1 MTWRRWEPEVHS
13 LTVIRTYLKLGILN
27 VMQYRADFFLQVISI
42 GIGLLTALL
51 GLGVVFGQT
60 EQIGGWTHTDLVA
73 LIGIQM
79 LVRGLISL
87 VVRPSMQQLM
97 EGIRQ
102 GTLDFMLTKPADSQL
117 LASVAQVNV
126 AAIADVAAG
135 IAVLVFALVTLGGSI
150 GLAEAAGFAIVLLA
164 GLVIIYSFLLLLS
177 TCAFWFVKLEN
188 ILVIFNTMFDGAGS
202 WPITIFPGWM
212 RVSLTFVI
220 PVAFAVT
227 VPAQSLTG
235 RLTAPFALG
244 AVALAAAFALGGRW
258 FWRFGL
264 KHYTGASA

>member
-1 MTWRRWEPEVHS
+1 MDALV
-13 LTVIRTYLKLGILN
+13 VIRTYLRLGILN
-27 VMQYRADFFLQVISI
+27 VVQYRADFFLQVISI
-42 GIGLLTALL
+42 VIGLGAALL
-51 GLGVVFGQT
+51 ALGVVFGQT
-60 EQIGGWTHTDLVA
+60 EQVGGWTQTDLVA

-87 VVRPSMQQLM
+87 VVRPSMEQLM

-117 LASVAQVNV
+117 LASVARVNV
-126 AAIADVAAG
+126 AALADVAAG
-135 IAVLVFALVTLGGSI
+135 TGVLTFALVSLGGSI
-150 GLAEAAGFAIVLLA
+150 GLAEGAGFVVVLLA

-177 TCAFWFVKLEN
+177 TCAFWLVKLDN

-202 WPITIFPGWM
+202 WPITIYPGWM

-220 PVAFAVT
+220 PVAFAIT
-227 VPAQSLTG
+227 IPAQSLTG
-235 RLTAPFALG
+235 RLTPGVALG
-244 AVALAAAFALGGRW
+244 AVALAVGFAVAARW

>member
-1 MTWRRWEPEVHS
+1 MHAM
-13 LTVIRTYLKLGILN
+13 TVIRTYLKLGILN

-42 GIGLLTALL
+42 CIGLVTALL
-51 GLGVVFGQT
+51 GLRVVFGQT
-60 EQIGGWTHTDLVA
+60 EEIGGWTHTDLIA

-79 LVRGLISL
+79 LVRGLVSL

-97 EGIRQ
+97 EGIRL

-126 AAIADVAAG
+126 AASADVVGG
-135 IAVLVFALVTLGGSI
+135 IIVLTLALVRLGGSI
-150 GLAEAAGFAIVLLA
+150 GPGEAISFVIVLLA
-164 GLVIIYSFLLLLS
+164 GVVIIYSFLLILS
-177 TCAFWFVKLEN
+177 TLAFWFVKLEN
-188 ILVIFNTMFDGAGS
+188 ILVIFNSMFDGAGA

-212 RVSLTFVI
+212 RVSLTFII

-235 RLTAPFALG
+235 RLSPGLGLG
-244 AVALAAAFALGGRW
+244 AVAVAIAFTVAARW

>member
-1 MTWRRWEPEVHS
+1 MDALV
-13 LTVIRTYLKLGILN
+13 VIRTYLKLGLLN

-42 GIGLLTALL
+42 LIGLVTALL
-51 GLGVVFGQT
+51 GLGVIFGQT
-60 EQIGGWTHTDLVA
+60 NEVGGWTHADLIA
-73 LIGIQM
+73 LVGIQM

-102 GTLDFMLTKPADSQL
+102 GTLDLMLTKPADSQL
-117 LASVAQVNV
+117 LASVAQVNA
-126 AAIADVAAG
+126 AAIADVFAG
-135 IAVLVFALVTLGGSI
+135 LIVLGLALASLGGSI
-150 GLAEAAGFAIVLLA
+150 GPGEAIGFVILLGA
-164 GLVIIYSFLLLLS
+164 GLVIIYSFLLILS
-177 TCAFWFVKLEN
+177 TCAFWFVKLDN
-188 ILVIFNTMFDGAGS
+188 ILVIFNTMFEGAGS

-220 PVAFAVT
+220 PIAFAVT

-235 RLTAPFALG
+235 RLTPVLALG
-244 AVALAAAFALGGRW
+244 AVTLAAAFAVGARW

>member
-1 MTWRRWEPEVHS
+1 MDS
-13 LTVIRTYLKLGILN
+13 LIVIRTYLRLGILN
-27 VMQYRADFFLQVISI
+27 VVQYRADFFLQVISI
-42 GIGLLTALL
+42 VIGLGAALL

-60 EQIGGWTHTDLVA
+60 EQVGGWTQTDLVA

-87 VVRPSMQQLM
+87 VVRPSMVQLM

-135 IAVLVFALVTLGGSI
+135 IGVLAIALVSLGGSI
-150 GLAEAAGFAIVLLA
+150 GLDEAAGFVVVLLA

-177 TCAFWFVKLEN
+177 TCAFWFVKLDN

-202 WPITIFPGWM
+202 WPITIYPGWM

-220 PVAFAVT
+220 PVAFAIT
-227 VPAQSLTG
+227 IPAQSLTG
-235 RLTAPFALG
+235 RLTPGVALG
-244 AVALAAAFALGGRW
+244 AVALAVGFAVAARW

>member
-1 MTWRRWEPEVHS
+1 MHS

-27 VMQYRADFFLQVISI
+27 VVQYRADFFLQVISI
-42 GIGLLTALL
+42 AIGLVTALL
-51 GLGVVFGQT
+51 ALGVVFGQT
-60 EQIGGWTHTDLVA
+60 TEIGGWTHTDLIA

-87 VVRPSMQQLM
+87 VVQPSMQHLM
-97 EGIRQ
+97 EGIRL
-102 GTLDFMLTKPADSQL
+102 GTLDFMLTKPADSQV

-126 AAIADVAAG
+126 AATADVAGG
-135 IAVLVFALVTLGGSI
+135 IIVLTLALVRLGGAI
-150 GLAEAAGFAIVLLA
+150 GPGEAITFVIVLLA
-164 GLVIIYSFLLLLS
+164 GVVIVYSFLLILS
-177 TCAFWFVKLEN
+177 TMAFWFVKLDN
-188 ILVIFNTMFDGAGS
+188 IMVIFNSMFNGAGA

-212 RVSLTFVI
+212 RVSLTFII

-227 VPAQSLTG
+227 IPAQSLTG
-235 RLTAPFALG
+235 RLSPGLALG
-244 AVALAAAFALGGRW
+244 AVALAAGFTIAGRW

>member
-1 MTWRRWEPEVHS
+1 MDALV
-13 LTVIRTYLKLGILN
+13 VIRTYLRLGILN
-27 VMQYRADFFLQVISI
+27 VVQYRADFFLQVISI
-42 GIGLLTALL
+42 VIGLGAALL
-51 GLGVVFGQT
+51 ALGVVYGQT
-60 EQIGGWTHTDLVA
+60 EQVGGWTQTDLVA

-87 VVRPSMQQLM
+87 VVLPSMTQLM

-135 IAVLVFALVTLGGSI
+135 IGVLAFALVTLDGSI
-150 GLAEAAGFAIVLLA
+150 GLAEAAGFTIVLLA

-177 TCAFWFVKLEN
+177 TCAFWFVKLDN

-202 WPITIFPGWM
+202 WPITIYPGWM

-220 PVAFAVT
+220 PVAFAIT
-227 VPAQSLTG
+227 IPAQSLTG
-235 RLTAPFALG
+235 RLTPGVALG
-244 AVALAAAFALGGRW
+244 AVALAAGFALAARW